1 MHLWEGFTRHATG
14 LTMDLGVDHRHCLFP
29 NLLIVVKG
37 LSMPIGMSEEI
48 NPERTHWKTYCSPS
62 QRDRSYTK
70 SDNRPYERFDS
81 FKPLVHIAGQIFY
94 LYFHRHKNLIIS

>member
-48 NPERTHWKTYCSPS
+48 NSERIHWKTYSTVP
-62 QRDRSYTK
+62 K
-70 SDNRPYERFDS
+70 PARPFLHQ
-81 FKPLVHIAGQIFY
+81 K
-94 LYFHRHKNLIIS
+94 